1 MAESNE
7 LLRGVKKLEAGQEYH
22 SHILELLLR
31 VQDQDQLR
39 SRIIPFLQRPEVFK
53 VFNAVDGASSG
64 VEIAEVTGTHQR
76 TVSRYLTRLEELGL
90 IRLVAAGGAKIYAK
104 TPMYDLLELQAH
116 LPRELAEQYT
126 GKRRRSRRKA
136 T

>member
-1 MAESNE
+1 MAESDE
-7 LLRGVKKLEAGQEYH
+7 LLRGVKKIEAGQEYH

-39 SRIIPFLQRPEVFK
+39 ARILPFLQRPAIFK

-64 VEIAEVTGTHQR
+64 VEIAEATSTPQP

-90 IRLVAAGGAKIYAK
+90 IRLVAVGGAKIYAK
-104 TPMYDLLELQAH
+104 TPMYDLLDLQAH
-116 LPRELAEQYT
+116 LPRELAERYA
-126 GKRRRSRRKA
+126 GKRRRTRRKA